1 VTPRKAERVPQRSW
15 NPVKWLTSRDRTT
28 LNFLGLAL
36 LGAGA
41 ATAVATWLARFT
53 SKAVPWW
60 PVIVGLVVVALGF
73 VLALATTGA
82 QRETVPDSSIGDAG
96 ESAPSVEQS
105 ALPRDEAKSVQ
116 PSADRCDDSE
126 AEEPTQSAQKYSV
139 RVRGDVH
146 GLAQGDNQ
154 NITMNF
160 GTPSKGSRDPK
171 HTEPESSVHDGE

>member
-15 NPVKWLTSRDRTT
+15 NPVNWLTSRDRTA
-28 LNFLGLAL
+28 LNYLGLAL

-60 PVIVGLVVVALGF
+60 PVIVGLVVLALGF
-73 VLALATTGA
+73 VLALATIGA
-82 QRETVPDSSIGDAG
+82 QRETVPDSSISDAE
-96 ESAPSVEQS
+96 ESASSGEQAES
-105 ALPRDEAKSVQ
+105 SQ
-116 PSADRCDDSE
+116 PSADPRDDSK

-146 GLAQGDNQ
+146 GFALGDNQ
-154 NITMNF
+154 NVTMNF
-160 GTPSKGSRDPK
+160 GTPSAGPRDSK
-171 HTEPESSVHDGE
+171 QTEPDSSVHDGE